1 MEIFTI
7 LHFTGFVFF
16 MKFSFLVC
24 LLWQQSFHRLIMG
37 KIEKQHLLLP
47 SLLKYFDKTFIEMF
61 LKHDKTSI
69 EMFLKQCSTCH
80 MILGLLL
87 ILLIVTETKMKK
99 KQQQKNKT
107 KQKKKKKKNT

>member
-37 KIEKQHLLLP
+37 KIEKRHLLP
-47 SLLKYFDKTFIEMF
+47 SLLRYFDKTFIEMF
-61 LKHDKTSI
+61 LK
-69 EMFLKQCSTCH
+69 QCSICH

-87 ILLIVTETKMKK
+87 ILLIVTKMKK
-99 KQQQKNKT
+99 KKKTLKNHLFRNHMLYEAKT
-107 KQKKKKKKNT
+107 VYK